1 MELYPHPT
9 LSPALLPRA
18 GSPLSPWSRFCRLK
32 LSRYDAKVPICFQSD
47 RFTVKTVS
55 SWSELEELLKLR
67 HKIFH
72 LEHHGRTLETGVDID
87 DIDFLC
93 DHLVIV
99 DRESEAI
106 VGSYRLTSTLFS
118 TQFYSQSHFDLSQFL
133 SLPGIKLE
141 LGRAC
146 VDKSFRLGAALSL
159 LWKGIAEYVK
169 ATGAAYLFGSASI
182 RTNDLQT
189 VQGVWNAL
197 QSGGQVDL
205 TSGVRALPAYE
216 VKGLERLK
224 KKERYANS
232 SSLESIPSL
241 FQSYLRAGAKVAAL
255 PVFDPFMKSTDFLTV
270 LKFSQMHSR
279 FSKRFG

>member
-1 MELYPHPT
+1 
-9 LSPALLPRA
+9 
-18 GSPLSPWSRFCRLK
+18 
-32 LSRYDAKVPICFQSD
+32 
-47 RFTVKTVS
+47 VKTIS
-55 SWSELEELLKLR
+55 SWVELEELLKLR

-93 DHLVIV
+93 DHLIII
-99 DRESEAI
+99 DRESETI

-118 TQFYSQSHFDLSQFL
+118 TRFYSQSHFDLSRFL
-133 SLPGIKLE
+133 ALPGIKLE

-146 VDKSFRLGAALSL
+146 VDKSFRIGATLSL
-159 LWKGIAEYVK
+159 LWKGIGEYVK

-182 RTNDLQT
+182 RTHDREKI
-189 VQGVWNAL
+189 GEVWNAL
-197 QSGGQVDL
+197 QSNGQVDL
-205 TSGVRALPAYE
+205 SSGVKALAAFE
-216 VKGLERLK
+216 VQGLEQLA
-224 KKERYANS
+224 KKERGQAS
-232 SSLESIPSL
+232 SSLDTIPSL

-270 LKFSQMHSR
+270 LKFSQIHPR